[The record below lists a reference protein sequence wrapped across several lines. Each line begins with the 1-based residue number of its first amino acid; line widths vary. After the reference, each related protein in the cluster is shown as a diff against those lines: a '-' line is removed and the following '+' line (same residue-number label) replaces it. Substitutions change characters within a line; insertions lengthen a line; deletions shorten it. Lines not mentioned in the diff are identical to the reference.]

1 MARKTSALD
10 DTTEA
15 DVISDN
21 AEVVPKSVIPASAPS
36 ERAADAEPSP
46 SASSRAA
53 PAFDLAKFLDFTR
66 SREGAATFLAIGS
79 ILLALTGGAYS
90 LGKDFGAKELEV
102 YKAAQKIDFDGL
114 SKAANAAASDLRTA
128 TSQFSELIKAGAEVK
143 DLREKLDAA
152 TAAKTALLEE
162 KNLSVQQLAALTA
175 EYKDLGE
182 RYTAVAA
189 PESTYTIEVGK
200 TALSANGNLL
210 IGVVELGPYYANLN
224 LNGQQKKSAVGD
236 IIPASVAGPPKTD
249 CQVAVASITA
259 ASATVIAKCK
269 STPLPTC
276 TAPSPAQIKPEFP
289 KVLTPLG
296 IVRF

>member
-102 YKAAQKIDFDGL
+102 YKGSTEDRLRRTLQG
-114 SKAANAAASDLRTA
+114 SKRGSL
-128 TSQFSELIKAGAEVK
+128 
-143 DLREKLDAA
+143 
-152 TAAKTALLEE
+152 
-162 KNLSVQQLAALTA
+162 
-175 EYKDLGE
+175 
-182 RYTAVAA
+182 
-189 PESTYTIEVGK
+189 
-200 TALSANGNLL
+200 
-210 IGVVELGPYYANLN
+210 
-224 LNGQQKKSAVGD
+224 
-236 IIPASVAGPPKTD
+236 
-249 CQVAVASITA
+249 
-259 ASATVIAKCK
+259 
-269 STPLPTC
+269 
-276 TAPSPAQIKPEFP
+276 
-289 KVLTPLG
+289 
-296 IVRF
+296 